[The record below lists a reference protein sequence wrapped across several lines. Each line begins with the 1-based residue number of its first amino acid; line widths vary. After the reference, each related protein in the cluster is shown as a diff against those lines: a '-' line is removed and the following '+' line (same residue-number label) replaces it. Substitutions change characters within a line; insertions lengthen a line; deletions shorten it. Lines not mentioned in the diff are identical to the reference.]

1 MVPLT
6 RLVKLAVAA
15 GALAAMLG
23 AARADED
30 SDHDVAR
37 DLHERGEI
45 LSYEQI
51 ARTARESVPGDI
63 VGVALQQIGLRW
75 TYVAPFVGSLLV
87 GTTPDFGL
95 FNAFL
100 YGFAAAITS
109 VASSFRVQGNTASLE
124 VPMARNAY
132 GT

>member
-6 RLVKLAVAA
+6 RFVKLAIAA

-23 AARADED
+23 AARADDD

-63 VGVALQQIGLRW
+63 VGVALQQVGLRW
-75 TYVAPFVGSLLV
+75 TYVIQIVDMTGHRVTLDIDAESAKLIDRRPADVE
-87 GTTPDFGL
+87 TP
-95 FNAFL
+95 
-100 YGFAAAITS
+100 
-109 VASSFRVQGNTASLE
+109 
-124 VPMARNAY
+124 
-132 GT
+132 